1 MLSEIF
7 LTFCVT
13 SFIGCV
19 LSIGALAYKSKCKEV
34 DICCI
39 KIVRDTAGELR
50 EDELELAKKGKTE
63 EEIKIWKLLGTP
75 RKTTNIFVVFWKAKI
90 LLEIKKKD
98 RKTEKWKYW

>member
-39 KIVRDTAGELR
+39 KIIRDTAGELK
-50 EDELELAKKGKTE
+50 EDELELEQK
-63 EEIKIWKLLGTP
+63 
-75 RKTTNIFVVFWKAKI
+75 
-90 LLEIKKKD
+90 
-98 RKTEKWKYW
+98 EKVKNSEGEMKV